1 MKNYYLAIDI
11 GASGGRHILGS
22 VKNDKLQ
29 LKEIY
34 RFENKII
41 NNKENLCWDTIYLF
55 QQIIEGLKIC
65 KQINKIPTTM
75 AIDTWAVDY
84 VLLNKSNEILGKT
97 YSYRDHR
104 TKNMDKKLEHIISS
118 ENLYKKTGIQ
128 KQMFNTVY
136 QLMAFK
142 EKFPELFDTA
152 ETFLM
157 LPDYFNFLLTG
168 IKKSEYTNATSTQI
182 VNSSTRDWDWELI
195 EKLKF
200 NKKIFLPLD
209 LPETTVGNFKQE
221 IINQVGFDCKV
232 IMTASHDTAS
242 AVISIP
248 ETNEINSS
256 IYISSGT
263 WSLMGI
269 ETDVPI
275 STKESMNLNFSNEGG
290 YLYKFRFLKN
300 IMGLWIIQS
309 VRNEI
314 NKQFSFSELCKMAE
328 SKKNFSSRINV
339 NDSCF
344 LSPKNMINEI
354 QFYCEK
360 TGQPIPRSIAE
371 ISSVVYHSLSDS
383 YSKTATEIEKI
394 TNKKYEQIN
403 IIGGGSHA
411 DYLNQL
417 TANKTGKT
425 VYAGPS
431 EASSLGNI
439 IVQMIKNKEFSNLKE
454 AKKSIYKSFEIRKYI
469 PSN

>member
-84 VLLNKSNEILGKT
+84 VLLNKNNKT

-242 AVISIP
+242 AVISVP

-269 ETDVPI
+269 ETDIPI

-300 IMGLWIIQS
+300 IMGLWII
-309 VRNEI
+309 
-314 NKQFSFSELCKMAE
+314 
-328 SKKNFSSRINV
+328 
-339 NDSCF
+339 
-344 LSPKNMINEI
+344 
-354 QFYCEK
+354 
-360 TGQPIPRSIAE
+360 
-371 ISSVVYHSLSDS
+371 
-383 YSKTATEIEKI
+383 
-394 TNKKYEQIN
+394 
-403 IIGGGSHA
+403 
-411 DYLNQL
+411 
-417 TANKTGKT
+417 
-425 VYAGPS
+425 
-431 EASSLGNI
+431 
-439 IVQMIKNKEFSNLKE
+439 
-454 AKKSIYKSFEIRKYI
+454 
-469 PSN
+469 

>member
-1 MKNYYLAIDI
+1 
-11 GASGGRHILGS
+11 
-22 VKNDKLQ
+22 
-29 LKEIY
+29 
-34 RFENKII
+34 
-41 NNKENLCWDTIYLF
+41 
-55 QQIIEGLKIC
+55 
-65 KQINKIPTTM
+65 
-75 AIDTWAVDY
+75 
-84 VLLNKSNEILGKT
+84 
-97 YSYRDHR
+97 
-104 TKNMDKKLEHIISS
+104 MDKKLEHIISS

-242 AVISIP
+242 AVISVP

-269 ETDVPI
+269 ETDIPI

-360 TGQPIPRSIAE
+360 TGQPIPHSIAE

-439 IVQMIKNKEFSNLKE
+439 IVQMIKNKEFSTLKE